1 MRLHIPEVS
10 YGLPA
15 QTASMNPLAD
25 NFHPMHSVRAVLD
38 AFWRAAW
45 YCLHPRVMLLS
56 LLPVL
61 VSGGLAF
68 VLGYLFWADAIEA
81 LGTWLESSVTLT
93 VLWGWLEAVGLPR
106 LKAVLPHVILL
117 LLLTPA
123 VVVVALAAV
132 SFLMAPALVRLVA
145 RKRFPDLQM
154 SHGAPWW
161 HGVLWTLWSAVL
173 AVAALVISVPM
184 WMIPPL
190 LLVLPPLIWGWLT
203 YRVMAFDALAQH
215 ASADER
221 RALMAIHRYPLLG
234 MGVVVGLM
242 GAGPSLIWSAGLM
255 TIAMAPLLLPVSMW
269 LYVLVF
275 SFASLWFIHFC
286 LAGLHALRQ
295 RAGPVTPQP
304 GVELPL
310 TLNG

>member
-1 MRLHIPEVS
+1 MRLHLPEVS

-25 NFHPMHSVRAVLD
+25 NFHPMHTVRAVLD

-145 RKRFPDLQM
+145 RKRFPDLHM

>member
-1 MRLHIPEVS
+1 VA
-10 YGLPA
+10 GLAALA
-15 QTASMNPLAD
+15 QPGLSVDSAPNT
-25 NFHPMHSVRAVLD
+25 VRAVLD

-61 VSGGLAF
+61 ISGGLAF
-68 VLGYLFWADAIEA
+68 VLGHLFWADAIEA
-81 LGTWLESSVTLT
+81 LGAWLDSSVTLT

-132 SFLMAPALVRLVA
+132 SFLMAPGLVRLVA

-161 HGVLWTLWSAVL
+161 HGVLWTVWSAVL
-173 AVAALVISVPM
+173 AVSAMVISLPM

-221 RALMAIHRYPLLG
+221 RAVMAIHRYALLG
-234 MGVVVGLM
+234 MGMVVGLM

-275 SFASLWFIHFC
+275 SFASMWFIHFC
-286 LAGLHALRQ
+286 LAALHALRQ
-295 RAGPVTPQP
+295 RAAPAPLSSDL
-304 GVELPL
+304 ELPL
-310 TLNG
+310 TANS

>member
-1 MRLHIPEVS
+1 M
-10 YGLPA
+10 
-15 QTASMNPLAD
+15 Q
-25 NFHPMHSVRAVLD
+25 AVLD

-45 YCLHPRVMLLS
+45 YCLHPRVILLS

-61 VSGGLAF
+61 LSGGLAF
-68 VLGYLFWADAIEA
+68 VLGNLFWAAAIEA
-81 LGTWLESSVTLT
+81 LGGWLESSVTLS

-123 VVVVALAAV
+123 VVVVALTAV
-132 SFLMAPALVRLVA
+132 SFLMTPALVRLVA
-145 RKRFPDLQM
+145 SKRFPDLQM
-154 SHGAPWW
+154 LHGADLW
-161 HGVLWTLWSAVL
+161 HSLVWTVWSAALAVL
-173 AVAALVISVPM
+173 AMTLSLPM

-221 RALMAIHRYPLLG
+221 RALMAKHQYALLG
-234 MGVVVGLM
+234 MGISVGVM
-242 GAGPSLIWSAGLM
+242 GAGPSLIWSTGLM
-255 TIAMAPLLLPVSMW
+255 TIAMAPVLLPISMW
-269 LYVLVF
+269 LYVMVF

-286 LAGLHALRQ
+286 LSSLHALRQ
-295 RAGPVTPQP
+295 RAGPALAPSDL
-304 GVELPL
+304 ELPL
-310 TLNG
+310 TANS

>member
-1 MRLHIPEVS
+1 MDN
-10 YGLPA
+10 
-15 QTASMNPLAD
+15 ASSTMQ
-25 NFHPMHSVRAVLD
+25 AVLD

-45 YCLHPRVMLLS
+45 YCLHPRVILLS

-61 VSGGLAF
+61 LSGGLAF
-68 VLGYLFWADAIEA
+68 VLGNLFWAAAIEA
-81 LGTWLESSVTLT
+81 LGGWLESSVTLS

-123 VVVVALAAV
+123 VVVVALTAV
-132 SFLMAPALVRLVA
+132 SFLMTPALVRLVA
-145 RKRFPDLQM
+145 SKRFPDLQM
-154 SHGAPWW
+154 LHGADLW
-161 HGVLWTLWSAVL
+161 HSLVWTVWSAALAVL
-173 AVAALVISVPM
+173 AMTLSLPM

-221 RALMAIHRYPLLG
+221 RALMAKHQYALLG
-234 MGVVVGLM
+234 MGISVGVM
-242 GAGPSLIWSAGLM
+242 GAGPSLIWSTGLM
-255 TIAMAPLLLPVSMW
+255 TIAMAPVLLPISMW
-269 LYVLVF
+269 LYVMVF

-286 LAGLHALRQ
+286 LSSLHALRQ
-295 RAGPVTPQP
+295 RAGPALAPSDL
-304 GVELPL
+304 ELPL
-310 TLNG
+310 TANS

>member
-1 MRLHIPEVS
+1 MDSAPNTL
-10 YGLPA
+10 
-15 QTASMNPLAD
+15 
-25 NFHPMHSVRAVLD
+25 RAVLD

-68 VLGYLFWADAIEA
+68 VLGHLFWADAIEA
-81 LGTWLESSVTLT
+81 LGGWLESSVTLT

-123 VVVVALAAV
+123 VVVVSLAAV

-145 RKRFPDLQM
+145 GKRFPDLQM
-154 SHGAPWW
+154 LHGAPWW

-173 AVAALVISVPM
+173 AVSAMVISLPM

-215 ASADER
+215 ASADR
-221 RALMAIHRYPLLG
+221 LHPQAHRALRVGGHEDVGEAARREHRQVERQVDGAVRLGVEAHRVRVRREVELRLRLAKAEVGHQQQVARLAHREEVSAPWPL
-234 MGVVVGLM
+234 
-242 GAGPSLIWSAGLM
+242 SRAGLRCG
-255 TIAMAPLLLPVSMW
+255 TRPPSCPA
-269 LYVLVF
+269 
-275 SFASLWFIHFC
+275 
-286 LAGLHALRQ
+286 
-295 RAGPVTPQP
+295 
-304 GVELPL
+304 
-310 TLNG
+310 

>member
-1 MRLHIPEVS
+1 M
-10 YGLPA
+10 
-15 QTASMNPLAD
+15 Q
-25 NFHPMHSVRAVLD
+25 AVLD

-45 YCLHPRVMLLS
+45 YCLHPRVILLS

-61 VSGGLAF
+61 LSGGLAF
-68 VLGYLFWADAIEA
+68 VLGNLFWAAAIEA
-81 LGTWLESSVTLT
+81 LGGWLESSVTLS

-123 VVVVALAAV
+123 VVVVALTAV
-132 SFLMAPALVRLVA
+132 SFLMTPALVRLVA
-145 RKRFPDLQM
+145 SKRFPDLQM
-154 SHGAPWW
+154 LHGADLW
-161 HGVLWTLWSAVL
+161 HSLVWTVWSAALAVL
-173 AVAALVISVPM
+173 AMTLSLPM

-221 RALMAIHRYPLLG
+221 RALMAKHQYALLG
-234 MGVVVGLM
+234 MGILVGVM
-242 GAGPSLIWSAGLM
+242 GAGPSLIWSTGLM
-255 TIAMAPLLLPVSMW
+255 TIAMAPVLLPISMW
-269 LYVLVF
+269 LYVMVF

-286 LAGLHALRQ
+286 LSSLHALRQ
-295 RAGPVTPQP
+295 RAGPALAPSDL
-304 GVELPL
+304 ELPL
-310 TLNG
+310 TANS

>member
-1 MRLHIPEVS
+1 
-10 YGLPA
+10 
-15 QTASMNPLAD
+15 
-25 NFHPMHSVRAVLD
+25 
-38 AFWRAAW
+38 
-45 YCLHPRVMLLS
+45 MLLS

-68 VLGYLFWADAIEA
+68 ALGHLFWADAIEA

-173 AVAALVISVPM
+173 AVAAMVISVPM

-286 LAGLHALRQ
+286 LACLHALRQ

-304 GVELPL
+304 SVELPL
-310 TLNG
+310 TVNG

>member
-1 MRLHIPEVS
+1 
-10 YGLPA
+10 
-15 QTASMNPLAD
+15 MNPLAD

>member
-1 MRLHIPEVS
+1 V
-10 YGLPA
+10 
-15 QTASMNPLAD
+15 D
-25 NFHPMHSVRAVLD
+25 NTPNTVRAVLD

-45 YCLHPRVMLLS
+45 YCLNPRVMVLS

-61 VSGGLAF
+61 LSGGLAF
-68 VLGYLFWADAIEA
+68 VLGHLFWVDAIEA
-81 LGTWLESSVTLT
+81 LGGWLESSVTLT

-145 RKRFPDLQM
+145 RKRFPDLQLL
-154 SHGAPWW
+154 HGAPWW
-161 HGVLWTLWSAVL
+161 HGVLWTVWSAVL
-173 AVAALVISVPM
+173 AVLGMVISLPM

-221 RALMAIHRYPLLG
+221 RALMGTHQYALLG

-255 TIAMAPLLLPVSMW
+255 TIAMAPVLLPVSMW

-286 LAGLHALRQ
+286 LASLHFLRQ
-295 RAGPVTPQP
+295 RAGPAPVYPDL
-304 GVELPL
+304 ELPL
-310 TLNG
+310 TANS

>member
-1 MRLHIPEVS
+1 MGR
-10 YGLPA
+10 
-15 QTASMNPLAD
+15 TANTLRD
-25 NFHPMHSVRAVLD
+25 VLD

-45 YCLHPRVMLLS
+45 YCLDPRAIILS

-61 VSGGLAF
+61 LSGGLAF
-68 VLGYLFWADAIEA
+68 VLGHMFWATAIEA
-81 LGTWLESSVTLT
+81 LGGWLESSVTLT

-117 LLLTPA
+117 LVLTPA
-123 VVVVALAAV
+123 VVVVSLAVV
-132 SFLMAPALVRLVA
+132 SCLMSPALVRLVS
-145 RKRFPDLQM
+145 RKRFPELQM
-154 SHGAPWW
+154 LHGAPWW
-161 HGVLWTLWSAVL
+161 HGVLWTVWSSVL
-173 AVAALVISVPM
+173 AVSALLVSVPM

-221 RALMAIHRYPLLG
+221 RALMSDHQYALLG
-234 MGVVVGLM
+234 MGIVAGLM
-242 GAGPSLIWSAGLM
+242 GAGPSLIWSTGLM
-255 TIAMAPLLLPVSMW
+255 TIAMAPVLLPVSMW

-286 LAGLHALRQ
+286 LASLQALRQ
-295 RAGPVTPQP
+295 RVGPAPAP
-304 GVELPL
+304 SSLELPL
-310 TLNG
+310 IANSSTCTLDS

>member
-1 MRLHIPEVS
+1 
-10 YGLPA
+10 
-15 QTASMNPLAD
+15 
-25 NFHPMHSVRAVLD
+25 
-38 AFWRAAW
+38 
-45 YCLHPRVMLLS
+45 MLLS

-81 LGTWLESSVTLT
+81 LGTSLESSVTLT

-154 SHGAPWW
+154 SHVAPWW

-173 AVAALVISVPM
+173 AVAAMVISVPM

-203 YRVMAFDALAQH
+203 YRVMAYDALA
-215 ASADER
+215 
-221 RALMAIHRYPLLG
+221 
-234 MGVVVGLM
+234 
-242 GAGPSLIWSAGLM
+242 
-255 TIAMAPLLLPVSMW
+255 
-269 LYVLVF
+269 
-275 SFASLWFIHFC
+275 
-286 LAGLHALRQ
+286 LHAPRAKAVRAPARCTMVAPMHPNESVTNPLSLCIQFGDVVAGRLQQ
-295 RAGPVTPQP
+295 RPWRGRSTERDEPHD
-304 GVELPL
+304 
-310 TLNG
+310 